1 MIANHPAEITVDNI
15 LSEVAASFNVTPDEI
30 RSQNRRANISL
41 ARKITIYLMKEI
53 KGMTYIQIGN
63 ELNKNHSTMTIHY
76 QEIVKTLNK
85 NSDLKETVDDIIKNL
100 KNS

>member
-1 MIANHPAEITVDNI
+1 
-15 LSEVAASFNVTPDEI
+15 
-30 RSQNRRANISL
+30 
-41 ARKITIYLMKEI
+41 MKEI